1 MSNSKGIYYRSANGL
16 TSSVNWIKLLDSSNS
31 SVSGGGNTWGSSII
45 VNINGTSKTLTIPN
59 NPNTDYRV
67 TQSETTTAN
76 YRPLVVGYT
85 NVSTAGSGMTGS
97 VTNQVYLSNKFY
109 VQPSTGNLYATN
121 FVGTLFGNASSA
133 TKLQTTRTLWGQPFD
148 GTGNVNGHITM
159 NGEYTLKAYMP
170 RKKEGERGW
179 AYAPFAVLDENQ
191 SAFAHMGVYGEGNTL
206 YYIYIGSNN
215 YNSTQNLR
223 IYPNGK
229 VYTGG
234 NMEAAGFVKQGS
246 SDSYV
251 LLGGGGHK
259 AISNFMLKTDELSI
273 NLTTI
278 SKSLTVTQAWMD
290 TGIKNTDLPAN
301 GTYIVQVSANNT
313 ADSIWSN
320 YWSGIMSWYTG
331 GTNDS
336 EADEIILHRAGHAY
350 HHTIYLRTIMTTS
363 SDGRHLRLQI
373 AADTNLSTAVTY
385 TFKFKR
391 VI

>member
-1 MSNSKGIYYRSANGL
+1 MYLGISPTTRTHFGRVGYFMH
-16 TSSVNWIKLLDSSNS
+16 VNS
-31 SVSGGGNTWGSSII
+31 SCEFTWASSGWTNLMALTGGTGNLWVKGS
-45 VNINGTSKTLTIPN
+45 V
-59 NPNTDYRV
+59 
-67 TQSETTTAN
+67 
-76 YRPLVVGYT
+76 
-85 NVSTAGSGMTGS
+85 TAGSFIKS
-97 VTNQVYLSNKFY
+97 
-109 VQPSTGNLYATN
+109 
-121 FVGTLFGNASSA
+121 
-133 TKLQTTRTLWGQPFD
+133 
-148 GTGNVNGHITM
+148 
-159 NGEYTLKAYMP
+159 
-170 RKKEGERGW
+170 
-179 AYAPFAVLDENQ
+179 
-191 SAFAHMGVYGEGNTL
+191 
-206 YYIYIGSNN
+206 
-215 YNSTQNLR
+215 
-223 IYPNGK
+223 
-229 VYTGG
+229 
-234 NMEAAGFVKQGS
+234 GS
-246 SDSYV
+246 SNSYV

-259 AISNFMLKTDELSI
+259 AISDFMLKTDELST

-313 ADSIWSN
+313 TDYMWSN